1 MIRKPARQVSRRLCW
16 VGFCVLL
23 LLVMC
28 PSGQAASAQPRHGQG
43 LFSWKVSVME
53 PEERE
58 RLFSVMRELS
68 LTELYQYIPSRADPE
83 TTADFLSAAAEA
95 RVTVYLLT
103 GEPEWGLDPNGDK
116 MTHEVRR
123 AAKLGMAGVMMDV
136 EIHQTPEWD
145 RDANAAL
152 KTFVRAM
159 INTRKFADEAG
170 VELIACI
177 PGNYDALGFTKR
189 LMRLVR
195 DGCHTVAVMN
205 YNKRKEVVNI
215 IKEVHYAQV
224 FGKEL
229 INIYELQAAGKHG
242 LMEHNTYHEEGLDAV
257 RGSYEK
263 LRRVFPDCELKF
275 AIHNYDALLEV
286 MGA

>member
-1 MIRKPARQVSRRLCW
+1 MTRKHARQISLRLCCA
-16 VGFCVLL
+16 GFCLFL

-28 PSGQAASAQPRHGQG
+28 PSGQALSAQPRHGQG

-58 RLFSVMRELS
+58 RLFTVMRELS

-242 LMEHNTYHEEGLDAV
+242 LMEHNTYHKEGLDAV

-263 LRRVFPDCELKF
+263 LRRVFPDCELTF